1 VCAVALRSVTLV
13 QEDSSPADAIPP
25 DGYDCPMKK
34 YLLGLLILAVTFG
47 LGVVA
52 YRAMTV
58 EVPVE
63 DQS

>member
-1 VCAVALRSVTLV
+1 
-13 QEDSSPADAIPP
+13 
-25 DGYDCPMKK
+25 MKK

>member
-1 VCAVALRSVTLV
+1 
-13 QEDSSPADAIPP
+13 
-25 DGYDCPMKK
+25 MKK
-34 YLLGLLILAVTFG
+34 YLLGLLVLAVTFG

>member
-1 VCAVALRSVTLV
+1 LRSVTIV
-13 QEDSSPADAIPP
+13 PEGSPPATAIPP
-25 DGYDCPMKK
+25 EGYDWPMKK
-34 YLLGLLILAVTFG
+34 FLVGLLILTVTFG

-63 DQS
+63 DPN

>member
-1 VCAVALRSVTLV
+1 
-13 QEDSSPADAIPP
+13 
-25 DGYDCPMKK
+25 MKK
-34 YLLGLLILAVTFG
+34 YLLGLLVLVVTLG

-63 DQS
+63 DQN

>member
-1 VCAVALRSVTLV
+1 
-13 QEDSSPADAIPP
+13 
-25 DGYDCPMKK
+25 MKK
-34 YLLGLLILAVTFG
+34 FLVGLLILTVTFG

-63 DQS
+63 DPN

>member
-1 VCAVALRSVTLV
+1 MRGATIVP
-13 QEDSSPADAIPP
+13 EGSPPTTAIPP
-25 DGYDCPMKK
+25 EGYDWRMKK
-34 YLLGLLILAVTFG
+34 FLVGVLILAVTFG

-63 DQS
+63 DPN

>member
-1 VCAVALRSVTLV
+1 
-13 QEDSSPADAIPP
+13 
-25 DGYDCPMKK
+25 MKK
-34 YLLGLLILAVTFG
+34 YLIGLLILAVTFG

-52 YRAMTV
+52 YRTMTV